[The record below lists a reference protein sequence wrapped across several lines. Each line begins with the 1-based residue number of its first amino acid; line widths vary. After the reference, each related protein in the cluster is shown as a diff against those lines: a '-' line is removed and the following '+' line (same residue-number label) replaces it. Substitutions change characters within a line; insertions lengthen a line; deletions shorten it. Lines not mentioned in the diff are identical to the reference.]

1 MSGQSMKLL
10 TFAAAVALSGCT
22 DLLSS
27 NDNSIALPA
36 AFQTMPVGFS
46 ANSNSFD
53 EAGDAGVAFL
63 PEAFD
68 ANAMSGSGGASNS
81 GPGSQNSGSG
91 HHGDG
96 DRRDG
101 FGRDIRGLLM
111 GGGLGRDF
119 IGALAFERGKG
130 RGPFG
135 SFLLSDQC
143 TFSEATGRVTCP
155 TRERHDLDVHVS
167 FAFLD
172 VNGVAQAKYDTGTTN
187 SVNVQTSVTGTKT
200 RHDGRVTST
209 VNHTSDRT
217 VAGLATGSTQ
227 RTVNG
232 VAAASEI
239 TTGTRDDVD
248 FTATREAHDT
258 TTGLVIPLVEGR
270 PTIPSAG
277 TVIRRMRVEIA
288 KEGQDPVVRFRREQ
302 VTFDGSNVVQITI
315 TQDDITK
322 NCTLTLPA
330 KRLTC
335 GE

>member
-1 MSGQSMKLL
+1 MSGKAGRLITLS
-10 TFAAAVALSGCT
+10 AVVALSACG

-27 NDNSIALPA
+27 NDASLALPE

-46 ANSNSFD
+46 ANSSSFD
-53 EAGDAGVAFL
+53 EAGDAGIAFF
-63 PEAFD
+63 PGAF
-68 ANAMSGSGGASNS
+68 GANS
-81 GPGSQNSGSG
+81 GRGGPE
-91 HHGDG
+91 G

-101 FGRDIRGLLM
+101 FGRGMRGLLM

-119 IGALAFERGKG
+119 IGALAFERGRG

-135 SFLLSDQC
+135 SFLLSDNC
-143 TFSEATGRVTCP
+143 TFSEASGRVTCP
-155 TRERHDLDVHVS
+155 TRERHDLDVNLS

-187 SVNVQTSVTGTKT
+187 SVNLQTAVTGTKT

-217 VAGLATGSTQ
+217 VTGLATGSTQ

-232 VAAASEI
+232 VAEASEV
-239 TTGTRDDVD
+239 TAGTRDNIE

-258 TTGLVIPLVEGR
+258 TTGLIIPLLEGR

-277 TVIRRMRVEIA
+277 MVIRRMRVAIE
-288 KEGQDPVVRFRREQ
+288 KEGQEPVVRFRREQ
-302 VTFDGSNVVQITI
+302 VTFNGTNVVQVVI
-315 TQDDITK
+315 TQDDVTK
-322 NCTLTLPA
+322 TCTLTLPGRKLA
-330 KRLTC
+330 C
-335 GE
+335 E

>member
-1 MSGQSMKLL
+1 MSGTTGRLITLS
-10 TFAAAVALSGCT
+10 AVVALSACG

-27 NDNSIALPA
+27 NDASLALPE

-53 EAGDAGVAFL
+53 EAGDAGIAFF
-63 PEAFD
+63 PGAFGD
-68 ANAMSGSGGASNS
+68 ASRNSGGGGNS
-81 GPGSQNSGSG
+81 GPGSANSGRGS
-91 HHGDG
+91 HDG

-101 FGRDIRGLLM
+101 FGKGIRGLLM

-135 SFLLSDQC
+135 SFLLSDAC
-143 TFSEATGRVTCP
+143 AFSATTGRVTCP
-155 TRERHDLDVHVS
+155 TRERHGLDVNVS

-232 VAAASEI
+232 TAQASEV
-239 TTGTRDDVD
+239 TTGTRDDIE

-258 TTGLVIPLVEGR
+258 TTGLIIPLVEGR

-277 TVIRRMRVEIA
+277 TVIRRMRVAIEKA
-288 KEGQDPVVRFRREQ
+288 GEEPVVRFRREQ
-302 VTFDGSNVVQITI
+302 VTFNGTNVVQVVI
-315 TQDDITK
+315 TQDDVTK

-330 KRLTC
+330 RRLVC
-335 GE
+335 E